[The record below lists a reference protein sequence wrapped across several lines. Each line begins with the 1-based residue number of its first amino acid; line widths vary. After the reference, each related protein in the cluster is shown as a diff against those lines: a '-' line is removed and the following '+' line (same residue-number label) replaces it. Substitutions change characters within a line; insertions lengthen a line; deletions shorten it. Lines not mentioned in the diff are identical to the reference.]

1 MRKFYVVGNK
11 ASKSLSPTIFNYW
24 FKKYKIKANYGF
36 LQLNKKNFDNKIQ
49 QVFLDKKLGG
59 LNITIPFKQD
69 VIKYVD
75 VLDNHSKKINAVN
88 CIVINSK
95 IKGVNTDWLG
105 YYKSIPIKKNLKDK
119 KILIIGYGCAA
130 LAIHYVLHNKG
141 IKKITVINRT
151 KKN

>member
-1 MRKFYVVGNK
+1 M
-11 ASKSLSPTIFNYW
+11 SPTIFNYW

-105 YYKSIPIKKNLKDK
+105 YYKSIPIKKKLK
-119 KILIIGYGCAA
+119 
-130 LAIHYVLHNKG
+130 
-141 IKKITVINRT
+141 R
-151 KKN
+151 